1 MKNKKTLIHFTL
13 AISLI
18 LGVFITAKSNPK
30 KINKSKYSSYQ
41 KADYL
46 KSSKMINQDD
56 SDNDK
61 TISKVK
67 ETNVSLNDLDDSI
80 SSESIADI
88 RLNFDVRSSKQV
100 KNVQKILG
108 LEQDGIFGPKTDKA
122 YQAAIA
128 QDDIK
133 KSSSLINV
141 DIAKTA
147 PTKAEAVN
155 EDFNPLSTANTM
167 LD

>member
-1 MKNKKTLIHFTL
+1 MCGI
-13 AISLI
+13 A
-18 LGVFITAKSNPK
+18 G
-30 KINKSKYSSYQ
+30 Y
-41 KADYL
+41 
-46 KSSKMINQDD
+46 MG
-56 SDNDK
+56 
-61 TISKVK
+61 
-67 ETNVSLNDLDDSI
+67 TNRFSP
-80 SSESIADI
+80 
-88 RLNFDVRSSKQV
+88 

-155 EDFNPLSTANTM
+155 DDFNPLSTANTM